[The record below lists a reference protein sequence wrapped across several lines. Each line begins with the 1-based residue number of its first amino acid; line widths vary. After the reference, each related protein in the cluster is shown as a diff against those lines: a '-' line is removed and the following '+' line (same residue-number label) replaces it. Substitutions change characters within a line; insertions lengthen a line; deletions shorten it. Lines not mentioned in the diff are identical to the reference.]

1 MTYEQIFNFVIT
13 IITNHRDTWY
23 PEDNTNITIKTHLI
37 NDLHFDSLD
46 IAEFFLDIENNILG
60 RPVTKKEIQYLRHC
74 DLTIETL
81 INFAYQKSHAP
92 QQIQSIQDTSHKSK
106 LLQKTR

>member
-13 IITNHRDTWY
+13 IITNHRNTWY
-23 PEDNTNITIKTHLI
+23 PEDNTKITIKTHLI

-46 IAEFFLDIENNILG
+46 IEEFFLDIENNILG

-81 INFAYQKSHAP
+81 INFAYQKSYAP
-92 QQIQSIQDTSHKSK
+92 QQIKTIQDTSHKSK